1 MFKWLLILHVLT
13 ACIWIGGHLLLSL
26 RYLPE
31 ALKKRNPDIIKAFE
45 KKYEIV
51 GLPSLLL
58 QVITGVWMAISYYQV
73 NLFSFANPIENIVTI
88 KLMLLLLTI
97 LLAIHV
103 RFFIFPKLNADNL
116 WWLALHII
124 AVTFISIVM
133 LYLGVSIR
141 FGGI

>member
-31 ALKKRNPDIIKAFE
+31 ALQKRNPDIIKAFE

-58 QVITGVWMAISYYQV
+58 QVITGVWMAISYYHV
-73 NLFSFANPIENIVTI
+73 NLFSFAKMKLQLEELLQKPVDLVSENGLSPHI
-88 KLMLLLLTI
+88 KP
-97 LLAIHV
+97 
-103 RFFIFPKLNADNL
+103 FIDQEKVL
-116 WWLALHII
+116 I
-124 AVTFISIVM
+124 
-133 LYLGVSIR
+133 YEK
-141 FGGI
+141 